1 LCFCFVKCWSGR
13 LGKLGKLGKL
23 GRLADMIRVFVS
35 VCLDYIGYAG

>member
-1 LCFCFVKCWSGR
+1 LCFCFVKFWSGR

-35 VCLDYIGYAG
+35 VCLVI